1 MKVTMEKKVE
11 EQYLFDFYGELLT
24 QKQKQILG
32 YYYDEDYSLAEIAE
46 VMSVTRQG
54 IFDVIKRSKAMME
67 VYEEKLGLIDKFLKS
82 QILLDEVQKDLLG
95 LADRETDVKKKSEL
109 MAAVEKLKQV
119 SEEN

>member
-109 MAAVEKLKQV
+109 MMAVEKLKQV

>member
-1 MKVTMEKKVE
+1 MEKKIG

-24 QKQKQILG
+24 EKQKQILD
-32 YYYDEDYSLAEIAE
+32 YYYNDDYSLAEIAG

-67 VYEEKLGLIDKFLKS
+67 AYEEKLGLVEKFLRS
-82 QILLDEVQKDLLG
+82 QKLLEEIQKDLVG
-95 LADRETDVKKKSEL
+95 LTEGIKDLKLQSEL
-109 MAAVEKLKQV
+109 TAVIEKLKKV

>member
-1 MKVTMEKKVE
+1 MEKKIG

-24 QKQKQILG
+24 EKQKQILD
-32 YYYDEDYSLAEIAE
+32 YYYNDDYSLAEIAV

-67 VYEEKLGLIDKFLKS
+67 TYEDKLGLVEKFLRS
-82 QILLDEVQKDLLG
+82 QRLLEDVQNDLVG
-95 LADRETDVKKKSEL
+95 LTKGITDLELTSKLNSVIETLNK
-109 MAAVEKLKQV
+109 V